1 VVVDDHQGH
10 CHLVPIVVTERA
22 AAYTVS
28 HTMALRRAGAGDPP
42 HAEPPPR
49 DLTRDSTKLD
59 PW

>member
-1 VVVDDHQGH
+1 ME
-10 CHLVPIVVTERA
+10 PA

-28 HTMALRRAGAGDPP
+28 HTMALRRDGAGDPP

-49 DLTRDSTKLD
+49 DLTCDSTKLD